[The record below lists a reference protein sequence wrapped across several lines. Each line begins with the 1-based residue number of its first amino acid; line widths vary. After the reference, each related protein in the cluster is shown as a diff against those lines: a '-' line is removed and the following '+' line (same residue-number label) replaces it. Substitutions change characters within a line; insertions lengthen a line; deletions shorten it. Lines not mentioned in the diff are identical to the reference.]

1 MNAPLIPHVPS
12 PLRATALAAC
22 LLALAGCSS
31 LGSMLQ
37 GDKVDYRSSG
47 AKTST
52 LEVPPD
58 LTQLS
63 RDQRY
68 QVASGS
74 GSISATDYQAAA
86 PAAGRAPVAAV
97 APASLGDIRVE
108 RAGNQRWLV
117 TPMTPEQLWPRV
129 KEYWQ
134 ENGFSLTLDSPE
146 AGILETDWAENR
158 AKLPQDIVRRT
169 IGRVFD
175 SLYSTGEMD
184 RFRTRIERTASGTE
198 IFISHRG
205 MQEVYTNQQQ
215 DQTRWQP
222 RAADPD
228 LEAEMLAR
236 LMVKLGA
243 KAEQAQVVADTPAA
257 PARARVVGS
266 STAPAVQVDEGFDR
280 AWRRVGLSL
289 DRSGFTVEDR
299 DRAQG
304 VYFVRYVAPPTS
316 TETKE
321 PGFLARMFGA
331 KADTPSP
338 VRYRVAVKADGERT
352 LVSVLNAQGAP
363 ETGPDA
369 ARIVKLLADEL
380 K

>member
-1 MNAPLIPHVPS
+1 MNAPLKQQVPS
-12 PLRATALAAC
+12 ALRATALAAC
-22 LLALAGCSS
+22 VLALAGCSS

-47 AKTST
+47 SKTST
-52 LEVPPD
+52 LDVPPD

-68 QVASGS
+68 QVSG
-74 GSISATDYQAAA
+74 GSISATTYQAAT
-86 PAAGRAPVAAV
+86 PATSRVATASVAPVAI
-97 APASLGDIRVE
+97 GDMRIE

-117 TPMTPEQLWPRV
+117 SPLPPEQLWPRL

-134 ENGFSLTLDSPE
+134 EAGFNLTLDSPE
-146 AGILETDWAENR
+146 TGILETDWAENR
-158 AKLPQDIVRRT
+158 AKLPQDVIRRT
-169 IGRVFD
+169 LGRVLD
-175 SLYSTGEMD
+175 SLYSTSEMD
-184 RFRTRIERTASGTE
+184 RFRTRVERTAAGSE
-198 IFISHRG
+198 VYISHRG

-222 RAADPD
+222 RDADPE
-228 LEAEMLAR
+228 LEAQMLAR

-243 KAEQAQVVADTPAA
+243 RTEQAQAAVDVPAA
-257 PARARVVGS
+257 QPRARVVSEGG
-266 STAPAVQVDEGFDR
+266 AQAVQLDEGFDR

-304 VYFVRYVAPPTS
+304 VYFVRYVAAPVS
-316 TETKE
+316 VEAKE
-321 PGFLARMFGA
+321 PGFFARLFGTR
-331 KADTPSP
+331 KAAEPAP
-338 VRYRVAVKADGERT
+338 VRYRIAVKAAGDRS
-352 LVSVLNAQGAP
+352 LVTVLNAQGAP
-363 ETGPDA
+363 EAGPDA
-369 ARIVKLLADEL
+369 QRIVKLLVDDL

>member
-1 MNAPLIPHVPS
+1 MNAPLIRHVPT

-68 QVASGS
+68 QVAGGS
-74 GSISATDYQAAA
+74 VSAADYQAAA
-86 PAAGRAPVAAV
+86 PATGRAPAATV
-97 APASLGDIRVE
+97 APAALGEIRVE

-117 TPMTPEQLWPRV
+117 TPMTPEQIWPRV

-134 ENGFSLTLDSPE
+134 EAGFNLTLDSPE
-146 AGILETDWAENR
+146 TGILETDWAENR
-158 AKLPQDIVRRT
+158 AKLPQDAVRRT

-184 RFRTRIERTASGTE
+184 RFRTRIERTVTGTE

-222 RAADPD
+222 RAADPG

-243 KAEQAQVVADTPAA
+243 KPEQAQAVADTPAA
-257 PARARVVGS
+257 PARARVVTS
-266 STAPAVQVDEGFDR
+266 ASAPAVQVDEGFDR

-321 PGFLARMFGA
+321 PGFFARLFGA

-363 ETGPDA
+363 EAGPDA